1 MTHSSATYT
10 KRVAMAIVAVGVFL
24 SATPAY
30 AVTVNY
36 QPTPFPS
43 GVTNGIHVW
52 DGWITN
58 VFYGQVFIQ
67 DDKLQQGGWG
77 DVYRT
82 YVKFDT
88 KGLPTNVSQA
98 VLWMWPYAVTNAT
111 VVNFYQVNANWTTS
125 MTWGTQPS
133 ATLLG
138 SRGAPTV
145 NQWWGTIITQWYN
158 PWASNPT
165 ASYGLRIDPQLTNN
179 NFNFFRSSRYTT
191 SSTARPILGLTFT
204 PPVSVPSFLMPLPG
218 QLAWLVTTDVGGWDC
233 VGNTQDTAH
242 DGLNYFSIDYSWK
255 NITAG
260 DTPYGQNDNIPII
273 AAAGGK
279 VVTATF
285 SSANGYYVVVDH
297 DGDGN
302 LATGFSTRYLH
313 FKTTP
318 SVSVGQTVAQG
329 DLLGYMGNTGQSS
342 GIHLHFGTRHADSG
356 TWDSNGKYVVNN
368 GWLLKG
374 FQTECTSGTPTRYY
388 TSSNR
393 VY

>member
-1 MTHSSATYT
+1 MLFLVSTSSAH
-10 KRVAMAIVAVGVFL
+10 
-24 SATPAY
+24 
-30 AVTVNY
+30 AVTVYY
-36 QPTPFPS
+36 QPTPYPS
-43 GVTNGIHVW
+43 GVTNGVHAW

-58 VFYGQVFIQ
+58 IYYGQLFIQ

-77 DVYRT
+77 DTYRT

-88 KGLPTNVSQA
+88 KGLPTSVSQA
-98 VLWMWPYAVTNAT
+98 VLWLWPYAVTNPTA
-111 VVNFYQVNANWTTS
+111 VNFYLVNSSWNTS
-125 MTWGTQPS
+125 MTWSTQPS

-138 SRGAPTV
+138 SRGAPTL
-145 NQWWGTIITQWYN
+145 NQWWGTIITTWYN

-165 ASYGLRIDPQLTNN
+165 TSYGLRIDPQLTNN
-179 NFNFFRSSRYTT
+179 NFNYFRSSRYTV
-191 SSTARPILGLTFT
+191 SDTARPILQLDFT
-204 PPVSVPSFLMPLPG
+204 PPVSVPNFLMPLPG
-218 QLAWLVTTDVGGWDC
+218 QLKWLVTTEVGGWDC
-233 VGNTQDTAH
+233 IGNPQDIAH
-242 DGLNYFSIDYSWK
+242 DGLNYFSVDYSWK
-255 NITAG
+255 NQSAG

-285 SSANGYYVVVDH
+285 SSANGYYVVLDQ

-313 FKTTP
+313 LKTTP
-318 SVSVGQTVAQG
+318 SVSVGQIVVQG

-342 GIHLHFGTRHADSG
+342 GIHLHFGTRYSDSG
-356 TWDSNGKYVVNN
+356 TWDSMGKYAVNN
-368 GWLLKG
+368 GWLLKS
-374 FQTECTSGTPTRYY
+374 FQTECSAGSPIRYY